1 MEELGYQPTLL
12 DQKLTSTVTRATSF
26 MENHGECVS
35 MMDNGEANTQF
46 ANVSSLHTVAY
57 TVLYTSYSLY
67 LAIKC
72 GDLDHIQYGSV
83 KITTYTVGS
92 KAHFHCDK
100 GYKLYG
106 EPWRV
111 CQYDG
116 QWGGKYPVCKRK
128 RILSE
133 KCALQ

>member
-1 MEELGYQPTLL
+1 MYF
-12 DQKLTSTVTRATSF
+12 S
-26 MENHGECVS
+26 S
-35 MMDNGEANTQF
+35 MWGSLRLAPIISYLQSLFVF
-46 ANVSSLHTVAY
+46 A
-57 TVLYTSYSLY
+57 
-67 LAIKC
+67 AIKC
-72 GDLDHIQYGSV
+72 GDLDHIQYGGV

-111 CQYDG
+111 CEHDG